1 MPKKLQ
7 VIIDDKS
14 ATILDRLYSKS
25 TKSIFVN
32 MAIKSFAE
40 TKDGKFFLNTLD
52 PSNKD
57 DKLDN
62 QKLQIK
68 EKEDLDKSLN
78 QDIELDTLEFEF

>member
-40 TKDGKFFLNTLD
+40 TKDGKIFLNTLD

-68 EKEDLDKSLN
+68 EKNDLTA
-78 QDIELDTLEFEF
+78 DIEKKVKIEEWS

>member
-25 TKSIFVN
+25 TKSMFVN
-32 MAIKSFAE
+32 MAIKIFAE
-40 TKDGKFFLNTLD
+40 TKDGKIFLNTLD

-68 EKEDLDKSLN
+68 EKTDLKV
-78 QDIELDTLEFEF
+78 DIEKKVKIEEWS